1 MLDSVASGQ
10 SLPEKNII
18 LLGGTP
24 ELQREFLESLST
36 DEIKSEEGSQNTKKP
51 PMANHLALGYTYHDV
66 LDADHEDT
74 LARLSIFLLS
84 DPSPSFTSLL
94 KPLLTPKTIPI
105 TLVVILLDWSE
116 PWFWLVQLKAWI
128 RLLRSLLFSLD
139 NECQEKMK
147 ETMIFWRDRGRG
159 NKNLDGTSTSNS
171 MEDGLNLPLGSGEWD
186 EALGVPLCVVCQNSD
201 RIDFLEKEHSWKED
215 DFDFVLQFLRT
226 ILLKHGASLIYTA
239 PSLESPLKSLL
250 HSSLGIHSLLKPQS
264 LRHNVIDRDKVLVP
278 PNWDSWGKIRVL
290 RDGFDVEA
298 VSKGW
303 SLDITKEEE
312 SLEEVISDDSPIS
325 HEVKIPPKD
334 KGAVEY
340 YERVIQ
346 DPSLDSIRVKSEDSN
361 SYKLEV
367 VCQETQEFLATQLD
381 IIENARSESE
391 PPGMDSSL
399 HNRSRQLPLSATDHE
414 DRREDET
421 HVKEHI
427 GPVHFNMG
435 GIQVDAD
442 DILSKL
448 KDRQNQSTL
457 ELTTC
462 NEPPI
467 SSQSEALAT
476 FFEGLMLR
484 GVGPPGIPK
493 TKSA

>member
-10 SLPEKNII
+10 NLPEKNII

-105 TLVVILLDWSE
+105 TLVVILLDWTQ
-116 PWFWLVQLKAWI
+116 PWFWLAQLKAWI

-159 NKNLDGTSTSNS
+159 NKILDGTSTSNS
-171 MEDGLNLPLGSGEWD
+171 MEDGLKLPLGSGEWD

-226 ILLKHGASLIYTA
+226 ILLKHGASLIYTT

-303 SLDITKEEE
+303 SLDITKEEV
-312 SLEEVISDDSPIS
+312 SLEEVIPEDGPSS
-325 HEVKIPPKD
+325 HEVKITSKL

-381 IIENARSESE
+381 IIENAKLESE
-391 PPGMDSSL
+391 TPGMDSSI
-399 HNRSRQLPLSATDHE
+399 HIRSRQLPLTAIDNE
-414 DRREDET
+414 DRHEDET

-427 GPVHFNMG
+427 GPVRFNMG

-442 DILSKL
+442 DILSRL
-448 KDRQNQSTL
+448 KDRQNQNTL
-457 ELTTC
+457 ESTTS

-467 SSQSEALAT
+467 SSQSEALTT